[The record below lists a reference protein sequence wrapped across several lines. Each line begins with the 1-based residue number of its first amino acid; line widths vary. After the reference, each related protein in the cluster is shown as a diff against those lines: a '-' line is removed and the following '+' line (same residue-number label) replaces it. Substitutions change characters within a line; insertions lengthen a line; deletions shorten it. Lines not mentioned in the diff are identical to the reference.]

1 MTTAQEPDDPDR
13 KASRTEHP
21 SGWLALTKNDSVS
34 YIVDALLDLPP
45 HREFNQTELAEFA
58 GVSRQSVSR
67 HLGLLLA
74 AGIVEAIENTSP
86 QRYRFDEDSDVS
98 RALVRLDG
106 AMNAAGEGTEE
117 PPCSSEDSQ

>member
-1 MTTAQEPDDPDR
+1 MTTAPDPE
-13 KASRTEHP
+13 RTEQTSAP
-21 SGWLALTKNDSVS
+21 SGWLALTRNDSVPI
-34 YIVDALLDLPP
+34 IVDALLDLPA

-74 AGIVEAIENTSP
+74 AGIVESIENTSP
-86 QRYRFDEDSDVS
+86 QRYRFDEDSEVS

-106 AMNAAGEGTEE
+106 AMNAAGERADG
-117 PPCSSEDSQ
+117 PPE